1 MFESGREL
9 LQMIGINGLCSVYLM
24 SVVGDILEACQRFF
38 FSYGF
43 NDPHSNSE
51 SLGLRFLDGRTASIF
66 LPLSHFYTSLQRRS
80 YEWSICEIMI

>member
-38 FSYGF
+38 F
-43 NDPHSNSE
+43 PM
-51 SLGLRFLDGRTASIF
+51 GLTIPIQIQKVWD
-66 LPLSHFYTSLQRRS
+66 
-80 YEWSICEIMI
+80 